1 MKQKRPMLVYLDPN
15 SSQIKKYTISK
26 TKIFIFGTLFLIFS
40 AFLLKLSVDFIIQ
53 FSQNSEISRLRHHN
67 QLLQAELQ
75 RMSEK
80 VNHLENRL
88 ATIQSLDDEI
98 RTYLDLPKI
107 SEDVR
112 RVGVGGA
119 EVDFTNR
126 LPESLPL
133 RDNIIQNWNVIDRL
147 ERELKLEQQSYQK
160 LLTTV
165 ERREDSLR
173 YLPALKP
180 VRNARLTDGFGKRIH
195 PIFRRLQFHKGVDLA
210 CPSGT
215 PIIAPADGYV
225 TFAGRNGGYGL
236 FVQINHKYGF
246 ETYYGHLR
254 KIYVKRGQFV
264 KRGDKIGEVGNT
276 GLSTNPHL
284 HYEVRYKNKPVNP
297 LDFFF
302 PE

>member
-1 MKQKRPMLVYLDPN
+1 MKKRPVILYVDPK
-15 SSQIKKYTISK
+15 SSNLKQFSISK
-26 TKIFIFGTLFLIFS
+26 TKVILFGVFLLLFSI
-40 AFLLKLSVDFIIQ
+40 FLLKFSVDFIVRI
-53 FSQNSEISRLRHHN
+53 SQNSEISRLRHHN

-75 RMSEK
+75 RMSQK
-80 VNHLENRL
+80 VSSLEHRL
-88 ATIQSLDDEI
+88 AVVQNLDDEI

-119 EVDFTNR
+119 EVDFTSR
-126 LPESLPL
+126 LPEGMPL
-133 RDNIIQNWNVIDRL
+133 RENIIQNWNVIDQL
-147 ERELKLEQQSYQK
+147 ERELKLEQESYQK

-264 KRGDKIGEVGNT
+264 KRGDKIGEVGST

-284 HYEVRYKNKPVNP
+284 HYEVRYKGKPVNP
-297 LDFFF
+297 LEFFF

>member
-1 MKQKRPMLVYLDPN
+1 MKKRPVIVYVDPN
-15 SSQIKKYTISK
+15 SSRIKEYSVSK
-26 TKIFIFGTLFLIFS
+26 TKILIIGLIFFIFS
-40 AFLLKLSVDFIIQ
+40 AFLLKFSVDFIVRV
-53 FSQNSEISRLRHHN
+53 SQNSEISRLRYHN

-75 RMSEK
+75 RMNDK
-80 VNHLENRL
+80 VNKLEHKL
-88 ATIQSLDDEI
+88 ASIQTLDDEI
-98 RTYLDLPKI
+98 RSYLDLPKI

-119 EVDFTNR
+119 EVDLNSR

-133 RDNIIQNWNVIDRL
+133 RENIVQNWSVIDRL
-147 ERELKLEQQSYQK
+147 ERELKLEQESYQK
-160 LLTTV
+160 LLSTV

-195 PIFRRLQFHKGVDLA
+195 PIFHRLQFHKGVDLA

-225 TFAGRNGGYGL
+225 TYAGRNGGYGL

-264 KRGDKIGEVGNT
+264 KRGDKIGEVGST

-284 HYEVRYKNKPVNP
+284 HYEVRYKSKPVNP